1 MCETAVMSDHFP
13 VFDPLAGS
21 IAWLS
26 GPQTGRPI
34 AMLTAVAGQEDAA
47 LMRCLAPAE
56 GMAANRMEIA
66 EERRHFLVRRV
77 FQRSFVRAITGWL
90 GPLNTLTMIQ
100 ERDSRPRCVEAP
112 AHCLSF
118 SSSGAVALACAS
130 ASALI
135 GVDIERLRPVPDAIG
150 LARRFFTAAEAGYLG
165 SLPLDQKDPEFQR
178 FWSAKEACLK
188 AAGQGAIY
196 GLDQFAIIRTATG
209 LSVAPPAEFGPA
221 QRWSLETI
229 PAPQGYI
236 AMLAQFRL

>member
-1 MCETAVMSDHFP
+1 MSDQIS

-26 GPQTGRPI
+26 GPHTSRPI
-34 AMLTAVAGQEDAA
+34 AMLNADAAIEDAA
-47 LMRCLAPAE
+47 LLQCLAPAE
-56 GMAANRMEIA
+56 AMAANGMTVEQ
-66 EERRHFLVRRV
+66 ERRHFVRRRV
-77 FQRSFVRAITGWL
+77 FQRSFVRAITGWP
-90 GPLNTLTMIQ
+90 GPLNTLTMVQ
-100 ERDSRPRCVEAP
+100 QQDCRPSCVEAP